1 MKRERLTGAKRAEK
15 LVEDLHNTADRM
27 LADGASIGDLKIA
40 SQALREMRDSFALFA
55 PYRHLRKVACF
66 GSARTEVG
74 DPVFKL
80 AETFARRV
88 ADAGHMV
95 ITGAGPGIM
104 EACNRGAGRER
115 SFGMN
120 ILLPFEQAANVV
132 IHGDAKLINYKYF
145 FTRKLFFLKE
155 AHAVAL
161 FPGGF
166 GTHDEGFEVMTL
178 LQTGKCQPMPL
189 VLLDTPGGQ
198 YWKSWDHYV
207 RDHLWRRGMIS
218 EEDFALYRVTDDVD
232 EAVREVV
239 GFHRVYHSSRYV
251 RDLLVFRLEHPLPA
265 ATLAELGGDFRD
277 IIPDGVVTQREA
289 FPVERDEPDCWHL
302 PRLAFRF
309 DRSHYGRLRM
319 LIDRINE
326 ERSWR

>member
-1 MKRERLTGAKRAEK
+1 MKRRRLTEAKRAEK
-15 LVEDLHNTADRM
+15 LVEEIRRDADRM
-27 LADGASIGDLKIA
+27 LADGTGVGDLKIA
-40 SQALREMRDSFALFA
+40 AQALSEMRQSFAVFA
-55 PYRHLRKVACF
+55 QYRHVRKVACF

-74 DPVFKL
+74 DPVFRL

-88 ADAGHMV
+88 AERGLMV

-120 ILLPFEQAANVV
+120 ILLPFEQAPNVV
-132 IHGDAKLINYKYF
+132 LHGDHKLINYKYF

-189 VLLDTPGGQ
+189 VLLDTPGGT
-198 YWKSWDHYV
+198 YWKSWDRYV

-218 EEDFALYRVTDDVD
+218 EEDFCLYLVTDDVD
-232 EAVREVV
+232 AAVREVTA
-239 GFHRVYHSSRYV
+239 FHRIYHSSRYV
-251 RDLLVFRLEHPLPA
+251 RDLLVLRLERPLPA
-265 ATLAELGGDFRD
+265 GAVARLASEFGD
-277 IIPDGVVTQREA
+277 IIADGQVTQREA
-289 FPVERDEPDCWHL
+289 FPVERDEPDLWHL

-309 DRSHYGRLRM
+309 DRLHYGRLRM
-319 LIDRINE
+319 LIDFVNRAVD
-326 ERSWR
+326 